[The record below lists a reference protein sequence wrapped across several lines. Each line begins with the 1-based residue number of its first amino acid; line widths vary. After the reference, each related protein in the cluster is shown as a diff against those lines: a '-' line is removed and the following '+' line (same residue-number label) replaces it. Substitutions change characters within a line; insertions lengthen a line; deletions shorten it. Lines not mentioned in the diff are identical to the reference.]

1 TMSELTK
8 ELYYDDA
15 YLNEFQA
22 TVLSCEEDKKGYALT
37 LDATAFYPE
46 GGGQPY
52 DTGTLN
58 EAKVL
63 EVHRRDD
70 RIIHTVDTYLKPGT
84 IVNGK
89 VDFERRFDLMQQ
101 HSGEH
106 VFSGLVHKH
115 FGYDNIGFHLGEKE
129 VVLDFSGPLDH
140 KDLSMIEAECNR
152 MIQKNIPVE
161 VTYPNDEE
169 LSNLDYRSKKELS
182 GRIRIVSIRDCDV
195 CACCG
200 THVRKIGE
208 VGYCKV
214 LSLTTKKGN
223 ARVSVLF
230 GKRATDYM
238 ARIYDEVTAIS
249 ALISKNPLEIL
260 EGVRHLQDEVLQK
273 GLKLNA
279 LYTKHFEER
288 FEKET
293 ETSLFIT
300 IEEGCTMDLLRN
312 FCDRMSAKAKTAAG
326 LLKKSEEDYQYVIIS
341 KSEDLRAAAK
351 SLSETFAGKGGGSK
365 EMIQGSLHGSAEQII
380 SFLHRLFD

>member
-1 TMSELTK
+1 MSELTK

-169 LSNLDYRSKKELS
+169 LSNLDYRSKRELN

-293 ETSLFIT
+293 ETHLFIT
-300 IEEGCTMDLLRN
+300 IEEGCTMDLLRH
-312 FCDRMSAKAKTAAG
+312 FCDRMSAKAKIAAG

-365 EMIQGSLHGSAEQII
+365 EMIQGSLHGSAEQIV

>member
-1 TMSELTK
+1 MSELTK

-22 TVLSCEEDKKGYALT
+22 TVLSCEENKKGYALT

-140 KDLSMIEAECNR
+140 DNVSFIEAECNR
-152 MIQKNIPVE
+152 MIQKNIPVQ
-161 VTYPNDEE
+161 VTYPSDEE
-169 LSNLDYRSKKELS
+169 LSVLDYRSKKELS
-182 GRIRIVSIRDCDV
+182 GKIRIVSIRDCDV

-300 IEEGCTMDLLRN
+300 IEEGCTMDLLRH

-365 EMIQGSLHGSAEQII
+365 EMIQGSLHGSAEQIV
-380 SFLHRLFD
+380 SFLHRLFN

>member
-1 TMSELTK
+1 MSELTK

-22 TVLSCEEDKKGYALT
+22 TVLSCEENKKGYALT

-140 KDLSMIEAECNR
+140 KDLSMIEAECNK

-169 LSNLDYRSKKELS
+169 LSVLDYRSKKELS

-300 IEEGCTMDLLRN
+300 IEEGCTMDLLRH

-365 EMIQGSLHGSAEQII
+365 EMIQGSLHGSAEQIV
-380 SFLHRLFD
+380 SFLHRLFN

>member
-1 TMSELTK
+1 MSELTK

-169 LSNLDYRSKKELS
+169 LSVLDYRSKKELN

-195 CACCG
+195 CPCCG

-300 IEEGCTMDLLRN
+300 IEEGCTMDLLRH

-365 EMIQGSLHGSAEQII
+365 EMIQGSLQGSAEQIV
-380 SFLHRLFD
+380 SFLHRLFH

>member
-1 TMSELTK
+1 MSELTK

-15 YLNEFQA
+15 YLSEFQA

-300 IEEGCTMDLLRN
+300 IEEGCTMDLLRH

-365 EMIQGSLHGSAEQII
+365 EMIQGSLHGSAEQIV
-380 SFLHRLFD
+380 SFLHRLFH

>member
-1 TMSELTK
+1 MSELTK

-15 YLNEFQA
+15 YRSEFQA

-63 EVHRRDD
+63 EVHRKDD

-84 IVNGK
+84 VVTGK
-89 VDFERRFDLMQQ
+89 IDVDRRFDLMQQ

-140 KDLSMIEAECNR
+140 DEVSFIEAECNK

-169 LSNLDYRSKKELS
+169 LSVLDYRSKKELS
-182 GRIRIVSIRDCDV
+182 GKIRIVSIQDYDV

-214 LSLTTKKGN
+214 LSLSTKKGN
-223 ARVSVLF
+223 ARISVLF

-238 ARIYDEVTAIS
+238 AKIYEEVTTVS
-249 ALISKNPLEIL
+249 TLISKNPLEISQ
-260 EGVRHLQDEVLQK
+260 GVRHL
-273 GLKLNA
+273 
-279 LYTKHFEER
+279 
-288 FEKET
+288 
-293 ETSLFIT
+293 
-300 IEEGCTMDLLRN
+300 
-312 FCDRMSAKAKTAAG
+312 
-326 LLKKSEEDYQYVIIS
+326 
-341 KSEDLRAAAK
+341 
-351 SLSETFAGKGGGSK
+351 
-365 EMIQGSLHGSAEQII
+365 
-380 SFLHRLFD
+380 

>member
-1 TMSELTK
+1 MEETR
-8 ELYYDDA
+8 ELYSEDA
-15 YLNEFQA
+15 YLKEFDA
-22 TVLSCEEDKKGYALT
+22 RVLSCERDKKGYALI
-37 LDATAFYPE
+37 LDQTAFYPE

-52 DTGTLN
+52 DQGRLN
-58 EAKVL
+58 DVFVK
-63 EVHRRDD
+63 EVHRKDGAILHYTDD
-70 RIIHTVDTYLKPGT
+70 PIEEGT
-84 IVNGK
+84 LVRGVINF
-89 VDFERRFDLMQQ
+89 DRRFDLMQQ

-129 VVLDFSGPLDH
+129 VVLDFSGPLEH
-140 KDLSMIEAECNR
+140 KDVVFIEAECNK

-169 LSNLDYRSKKELS
+169 LSVLDYRSKKELS

-238 ARIYDEVTAIS
+238 ARIYDEVTMVS

-300 IEEGCTMDLLRN
+300 IEEGCTMDLLRH
-312 FCDRMSAKAKTAAG
+312 FCDRMSAKAKIAAG

-365 EMIQGSLHGSAEQII
+365 EMIQGSLHGSAEQIVF
-380 SFLHRLFD
+380 SLHRLFD

>member
-1 TMSELTK
+1 MSELTK

-152 MIQKNIPVE
+152 MIQKNIPVQ

-260 EGVRHLQDEVLQK
+260 EGVQHLQDEVLQK
-273 GLKLNA
+273 GLKLNV

-300 IEEGCTMDLLRN
+300 IEEGCTMDLLRH

-365 EMIQGSLHGSAEQII
+365 EMIQGSLHGSAEQIV

>member
-1 TMSELTK
+1 MSELTK

-15 YLNEFQA
+15 YLSEFQA

-129 VVLDFSGPLDH
+129 VVLDFSGPLEH
-140 KDLSMIEAECNR
+140 KDVVYIEAECNR

-300 IEEGCTMDLLRN
+300 IEEGCTMDLLRH

-351 SLSETFAGKGGGSK
+351 SLSETFAGKGGGSR

-380 SFLHRLFD
+380 SFLHRLFN

>member
-1 TMSELTK
+1 MSELTK

-169 LSNLDYRSKKELS
+169 LSVLDYRSKKELS

-288 FEKET
+288 FEKES

-300 IEEGCTMDLLRN
+300 IEEGCTMDLLRH
-312 FCDRMSAKAKTAAG
+312 FCDRMSAKAKIAAG

-365 EMIQGSLHGSAEQII
+365 EMIQGSLHGSAEQIV
-380 SFLHRLFD
+380 SFLHRLFN

>member
-1 TMSELTK
+1 MSELTK

-15 YLNEFQA
+15 YLSEFQA

-58 EAKVL
+58 EANVL

-169 LSNLDYRSKKELS
+169 LSVLDYRSKKELS

-300 IEEGCTMDLLRN
+300 IEEGCTMDLLRH
-312 FCDRMSAKAKTAAG
+312 FCDRMSAKAKIAAG

-365 EMIQGSLHGSAEQII
+365 EMIQGSLHGSAEQIV

>member
-1 TMSELTK
+1 MSELTK
-8 ELYYDDA
+8 ELYYDNA
-15 YLNEFQA
+15 YLSEFQA

-140 KDLSMIEAECNR
+140 KDLSMIEAKCNK

-238 ARIYDEVTAIS
+238 ARVYDEVTAIS

-300 IEEGCTMDLLRN
+300 IEEGCTMDLLRH

>member
-1 TMSELTK
+1 MSELTK

-169 LSNLDYRSKKELS
+169 LSVLDYRSKKELS

-300 IEEGCTMDLLRN
+300 IEEGCTMDLLRH

>member
-1 TMSELTK
+1 MSELTK

-70 RIIHTVDTYLKPGT
+70 RIIHTVDMYLKPGT

-89 VDFERRFDLMQQ
+89 VNFERRFDLMQQ

-273 GLKLNA
+273 GLKLNV

-288 FEKET
+288 FEKEM

-300 IEEGCTMDLLRN
+300 IEEGCTMDLLRH
-312 FCDRMSAKAKTAAG
+312 FCDRMSAKAKIAAG

-365 EMIQGSLHGSAEQII
+365 EMIQGSLHGSAEQIV
-380 SFLHRLFD
+380 SFLHRLFN

>member
-1 TMSELTK
+1 MSELTK

-169 LSNLDYRSKKELS
+169 LSVLDYRSKKELS

-300 IEEGCTMDLLRN
+300 IEEGCTMDLLRH

-365 EMIQGSLHGSAEQII
+365 EMIQGSLHGSAEQIV

>member
-1 TMSELTK
+1 MSELTK

-15 YLNEFQA
+15 YLGEFQA

-129 VVLDFSGPLDH
+129 VVLDFSGPLEH
-140 KDLSMIEAECNR
+140 KDVVFIEAECNK

-169 LSNLDYRSKKELS
+169 LSVLDYRSKKELS

-238 ARIYDEVTAIS
+238 ARIYDEVTMVS

-300 IEEGCTMDLLRN
+300 IEEGCTMDLLRH
-312 FCDRMSAKAKTAAG
+312 FCDRMSAKAKIAAG

-365 EMIQGSLHGSAEQII
+365 EMIQGSLHGSAEQIVF
-380 SFLHRLFD
+380 SLHRLFD

>member
-1 TMSELTK
+1 MSELTK

-15 YLNEFQA
+15 YLSEFQA

-169 LSNLDYRSKKELS
+169 LSVLDYRSKKELN

-300 IEEGCTMDLLRN
+300 IEEGCTMDLLRH

-365 EMIQGSLHGSAEQII
+365 EMIQGSLHGSAEQIV

>member
-1 TMSELTK
+1 MSELTK

-169 LSNLDYRSKKELS
+169 LSVLDYRSKKELS

-300 IEEGCTMDLLRN
+300 IEEGCTMDLLRH

-365 EMIQGSLHGSAEQII
+365 EMIQGSLHGSAEQIV
-380 SFLHRLFD
+380 SFLHRLFN

>member
-1 TMSELTK
+1 MSELTK

-15 YLNEFQA
+15 YLSEFQA

-300 IEEGCTMDLLRN
+300 IEEGCTMDLLRH

-365 EMIQGSLHGSAEQII
+365 EMIQGSLHGSAEQIV
-380 SFLHRLFD
+380 SFLHRLFN

>member
-1 TMSELTK
+1 MSELTK

-22 TVLSCEEDKKGYALT
+22 TVLSCEEGKKGYALT

-89 VDFERRFDLMQQ
+89 IDFERRFDLMQQ

-129 VVLDFSGPLDH
+129 VVLDFSGPLEH

-161 VTYPNDEE
+161 VAYPNDEE

-230 GKRATDYM
+230 GKRATDYL

-300 IEEGCTMDLLRN
+300 IEEGCTMDLLRH

>member
-1 TMSELTK
+1 MSELTK

-15 YLNEFQA
+15 YLSEFQA

-300 IEEGCTMDLLRN
+300 IEEGCTMDLLRH

-365 EMIQGSLHGSAEQII
+365 EMIQGSLHGSAEQIV
-380 SFLHRLFD
+380 SFLHRLFG

>member
-1 TMSELTK
+1 MSELTK

-15 YLNEFQA
+15 YLSEFQA

-129 VVLDFSGPLDH
+129 VVLDFSGPLEH

-300 IEEGCTMDLLRN
+300 IEEGCTMDLLRHS
-312 FCDRMSAKAKTAAG
+312 CDRMSAKAKIAAG

-365 EMIQGSLHGSAEQII
+365 EMIQGSLHGSAEQIV
-380 SFLHRLFD
+380 SFLHRLFH

>member
-1 TMSELTK
+1 MSELTK

-22 TVLSCEEDKKGYALT
+22 TVLSCEEGKKGYALT

-300 IEEGCTMDLLRN
+300 IEEGCTMDLLRHS
-312 FCDRMSAKAKTAAG
+312 CDRMSAKAKIAAG

-365 EMIQGSLHGSAEQII
+365 EMIQGSLHGSAEQIV

>member
-1 TMSELTK
+1 MSELTK

-169 LSNLDYRSKKELS
+169 LSVLDYRSKKELS

-300 IEEGCTMDLLRN
+300 IEEGCTMDLLRH
-312 FCDRMSAKAKTAAG
+312 FCDRMSAKAKTVAG
-326 LLKKSEEDYQYVIIS
+326 LLKKSEENYQYVIIS

>member
-1 TMSELTK
+1 MSELTK

-15 YLNEFQA
+15 YLSEFQA

-300 IEEGCTMDLLRN
+300 IEEGCTMDLLRH

>member
-1 TMSELTK
+1 MSELTK

-15 YLNEFQA
+15 YLSEFQA

-300 IEEGCTMDLLRN
+300 IEEGCTMDLLRHS
-312 FCDRMSAKAKTAAG
+312 CDRMSAKAKIAAG

-365 EMIQGSLHGSAEQII
+365 EMIQGSLHGSAEQIV
-380 SFLHRLFD
+380 SFLHRLFH

>member
-1 TMSELTK
+1 MSELTK

-15 YLNEFQA
+15 YLSEFQA

-169 LSNLDYRSKKELS
+169 LSVLDYRSKKELN

-300 IEEGCTMDLLRN
+300 IEEGCTMDLLRH
-312 FCDRMSAKAKTAAG
+312 FCDRMSAKAKIAAG

-380 SFLHRLFD
+380 SFLHRLFN

>member
-1 TMSELTK
+1 MSELTK

-22 TVLSCEEDKKGYALT
+22 TVLSCEEEKKGYALT
-37 LDATAFYPE
+37 LDASDFYPE

-230 GKRATDYM
+230 GKRATDYL

-300 IEEGCTMDLLRN
+300 IEEGCTMDLLRHS
-312 FCDRMSAKAKTAAG
+312 CDRMSAKAKIAAG

-351 SLSETFAGKGGGSK
+351 SLSESFAGKGGGSK

>member
-1 TMSELTK
+1 MSELTK

-15 YLNEFQA
+15 YLSEFQA

-260 EGVRHLQDEVLQK
+260 EGVQHLQDEVLQK

-300 IEEGCTMDLLRN
+300 IEEGCTMDLLRH

-365 EMIQGSLHGSAEQII
+365 EMIQGSLHGSAEQIV
-380 SFLHRLFD
+380 SFLHRLFN

>member
-1 TMSELTK
+1 MSELTK

-15 YLNEFQA
+15 YLSEFQA

-140 KDLSMIEAECNR
+140 KDLSMIEAECNK

-300 IEEGCTMDLLRN
+300 IEEGCTMDLLRH
-312 FCDRMSAKAKTAAG
+312 FCDRMSAKAKIAAG

-365 EMIQGSLHGSAEQII
+365 EMIQGSLHGSAEQIV

>member
-1 TMSELTK
+1 MSELTK

-15 YLNEFQA
+15 YLSEFQA

-129 VVLDFSGPLDH
+129 VVLDFSGPLEH
-140 KDLSMIEAECNR
+140 KDVVFIEAECNR

-169 LSNLDYRSKKELS
+169 LSVLDYRSKKELN

-300 IEEGCTMDLLRN
+300 IEEGCTMDLLRH

>member
-1 TMSELTK
+1 MSELTK

-15 YLNEFQA
+15 YLSEFQA

-70 RIIHTVDTYLKPGT
+70 RIIHTVDTYLIPGT

-169 LSNLDYRSKKELS
+169 LSVLDYRSKKELS

-300 IEEGCTMDLLRN
+300 IEEGCTMDLLRH
-312 FCDRMSAKAKTAAG
+312 FCDRMSAKAKIAAG
-326 LLKKSEEDYQYVIIS
+326 LLKKSEEDYKYVIIS

-380 SFLHRLFD
+380 SFLHRLFN

>member
-1 TMSELTK
+1 MSELTK

-15 YLNEFQA
+15 YLSEFQA

-169 LSNLDYRSKKELS
+169 LSVLDYRSKKELN

-300 IEEGCTMDLLRN
+300 IEEGCTMDLLRH

-365 EMIQGSLHGSAEQII
+365 EMIQGSLHGSAEQIV
-380 SFLHRLFD
+380 SFLHRLFN

>member
-1 TMSELTK
+1 MSELTK

-129 VVLDFSGPLDH
+129 VVLDFSGPLEH
-140 KDLSMIEAECNR
+140 KDVVYIEAECNR

-169 LSNLDYRSKKELS
+169 LSVLDYRSKKELS

-300 IEEGCTMDLLRN
+300 IEEGCTMDLLRH
-312 FCDRMSAKAKTAAG
+312 FCDRMSAKAKIAAG

-365 EMIQGSLHGSAEQII
+365 EMIQGSLHGSAEQIV

>member
-1 TMSELTK
+1 MSELTK

-70 RIIHTVDTYLKPGT
+70 RIIHTVDMYLKPGT

-89 VDFERRFDLMQQ
+89 VNFERRFDLMQQ

-273 GLKLNA
+273 GLKLNV

-288 FEKET
+288 FEKEM

-300 IEEGCTMDLLRN
+300 IEEGCTMDLLRH
-312 FCDRMSAKAKTAAG
+312 FCDRMSAKAKIAAG

-365 EMIQGSLHGSAEQII
+365 EMIQGSLHGSAEQIV